1 MGIGSMQPKISVITV
16 CFNCEASIEDS
27 ILSVKNQDYKNFE
40 HIIIDG
46 ASTDKT
52 LDVIK
57 ALKHDKLKV
66 FSAPDRGIYDAM
78 NKGLKKVS
86 GDIVA
91 FLNADDWYAT
101 ADILST
107 VAKKYSK
114 GLDYLYGNLSFVS
127 GKEKKIIR
135 IWLAKPNNLDK
146 RFPQLMPPFP
156 TMFFN
161 VKIFKE
167 EGLRF
172 DISYRISG
180 DYDFCLRLHQH
191 KTIRSTHLNQN
202 MVFMRYGGASTDGPL
217 AIYKSNR
224 EVLRSLYQ
232 IDQIK
237 VWFTFFL
244 KIVFKLT
251 QFHLKESYA
260 SYFWPTLPSQVK
272 PIKLERQLPS
282 VAILLCSLNGE
293 NYLRDQLN
301 SIASQSYT
309 AWKLYVSDDGSTDKT
324 LDILQDYQK
333 AWGKEKLQIIKGPG
347 QGFQKNFISLIANK
361 KIHADFYVLSDQD
374 DVWLSN
380 KISRAISHLKNEDL
394 NISQLYCGRS
404 TYVSKNLRLIKE
416 SQLFNKPPSFRNAI
430 IQSIAGGNTM
440 AFNQKLK
447 ETVMLFTHVDVVS
460 HDWWLYI
467 LCELS
472 GGRTYYDPTSFILY
486 RQHESSLIGE
496 NISLKAKL
504 RRFFIVLKGGFRN
517 YNDKHLEGLH
527 AVSLAFGSP
536 KNIHIID
543 SFYHDRDKGVW
554 ARFQMIRNLGLYRQT
569 WGDQMALYLSAILHK
584 L

>member
-1 MGIGSMQPKISVITV
+1 MQPKISVITV
-16 CFNCEASIEDS
+16 CFNSEASIEDS

-78 NKGLKKVS
+78 NKGLTRVR
-86 GDIVA
+86 GDIVV
-91 FLNADDWYAT
+91 FLNADDWYAS
-101 ADILST
+101 ADIFSS
-107 VAKKYSK
+107 VVKKYTK
-114 GLDYLYGNLSFVS
+114 DLDYLYGNLSFVS
-127 GKEKKIIR
+127 GPDKKIIR
-135 IWLAKPNNLDK
+135 SWRAKLNDIDK
-146 RFPQLMPPFP
+146 RFPKFMPPFP

-167 EGLRF
+167 EGLCF

-191 KTIRSTHLNQN
+191 KTIRSTYLNQN
-202 MVFMRYGGASTDGPL
+202 MVFMRYGGASTNGPL

-232 IDQIK
+232 IDQIN
-237 VWFTFFL
+237 VWYTIFL

-260 SYFWPTLPSQVK
+260 SFFWPTLPSHVK

-301 SIASQSYT
+301 FIASQSYT

-324 LDILQDYQK
+324 LDIVQNYQK
-333 AWGKEKLQIIKGPG
+333 AWGKERLQIIKGPG
-347 QGFQKNFISLIANK
+347 QGFQKNFISIIANK
-361 KIHADFYVLSDQD
+361 KIHADFYMLSDQD
-374 DVWLSN
+374 DVWLPN
-380 KISRAISHLKNEDL
+380 KISRAISHLKKQDL
-394 NISQLYCGRS
+394 NIPQLYCGRT
-404 TYVSKNLRLIKE
+404 TYVSKNLRFIQE
-416 SQLFNKPPSFRNAI
+416 SQLFDKPPSFRNALV
-430 IQSIAGGNTM
+430 QSIAGGNTM

-447 ETVMLFTHVDVVS
+447 ETVMLFAQVDVVS

-472 GGRTYYDPTSFILY
+472 GGRTYYDPTSSILY
-486 RQHESSLIGE
+486 RQHERSLIGG
-496 NISLKAKL
+496 NTSLSAKIK
-504 RRFFIVLKGGFRN
+504 RGFMILKGSFRS
-517 YNDKHLEGLH
+517 YNDRHLEALQT
-527 AVSLAFGSP
+527 VSLRLASP

-543 SFYHDRDKGVW
+543 RFYHDRDKGLL

-569 WGDQMALYLSAILHK
+569 WEGQMALYLSAMLHK